1 MAYNMVGSAVSCWLI
16 TSFVSFSLLW
26 TTFQWYLDSESNRCV
41 LTQMLEI
48 PEFQEIYVDCQRK
61 CYSNYRLYRYQEG
74 SRFRPG
80 QSNVPV
86 LFVTGSQGS
95 FKTIRSL
102 ATTIYNFVPDNSPL
116 DYYSVDL
123 NEEQSALNGEI
134 VERQT
139 DFVNQV
145 IDTITLMYFKKATSP
160 KQVILIGHSVGAVV
174 IFNLLSSRW
183 NLNQTKVKLVI
194 SLAGPIR
201 QPVILPD
208 RFMAQIYHRMHNYF
222 HQISQIPDYPLVI
235 ISITGGSRDRLVPDV
250 LGNIDQDYP
259 GLNSLSLTSS
269 AVQHVWA
276 SCDHR
281 CILWCLQLMQALDKC
296 LLEHKFM
303 PNDPTLRLNAFSN
316 LLITKPLITDADLN
330 NDVGVNNLEALRSK
344 TSYLIPSHMSWLDK
358 TNQRNTIMRFNLPY
372 NGLLV
377 KLGPFFEDP
386 QQSVLLLVSNAPY
399 NWLHL
404 CIETNSGNEK
414 HCDFITQIT
423 SKYITWIPDPLTGN
437 SIAAGLITLSILES
451 LQLVNSSLVYKAK
464 FYLVVSSSPDPFWNS
479 MTIYVDTFSKTSER
493 IHFDLPKYSTL
504 WSFLSPNLLTNLTP
518 RTSGSFHRFYLPHT
532 KYYLSASTIT
542 PILIIKRHS
551 CTADEKFMGMI
562 TMNALWCNYFHYVA
576 IEDTKTEISL
586 QLPVSHLS
594 LVNYTKE
601 SRSFID
607 LYLDPNCAY
616 ELSIHYSLINWYS
629 QLFRLH
635 CTHFGGLLCGHLLL
649 SMILLTM
656 RLIKINDDNYSDYP
670 RRSLRVNEVY
680 CHLAVIIIHFIS
692 FQLFYLPFSEW
703 IELQQSGQ
711 LGLRLVNTLQ
721 TPAAVV
727 HFPYIE
733 LILAHLPFLIISI
746 PWAFLIPVGN
756 YLLDGFFLFLSQMIN
771 RNYSEKRNDKTVS
784 SSPTLL
790 MIMTMLCILL
800 IGWIICESLA
810 VLLLSLLL
818 LINNCSFCR
827 QNHINS
833 EAVKFFSSCHF
844 MNVQGNIV
852 CTDEEKQK
860 SASHHANTDHSYSN
874 IKKLKGT
881 PSSVEF
887 KRKNYAIL
895 FYLLK
900 WRTFILLVLISLL
913 MLDDWI
919 SFVVRIKESYFSL
932 SGVLYSYTL
941 MMHSSRLI
949 PSTLILLCT
958 SIWLLQF
965 DLVRVHSSS
974 STSPSFRWSLSSSL
988 VCIRKKNTAVDTIT
1002 NDSNNN
1008 NNGNNSNNSN
1018 INNDNNVKQIYYF
1031 FIFSCK
1037 IIAVCLLFSI
1047 FNLAISLYRIVQL
1060 TVLSLECIAL
1070 ILWFSYRSYHPS
1082 SSSCEYVHKV
1092 KKMC

>member
-1 MAYNMVGSAVSCWLI
+1 
-16 TSFVSFSLLW
+16 
-26 TTFQWYLDSESNRCV
+26 
-41 LTQMLEI
+41 
-48 PEFQEIYVDCQRK
+48 
-61 CYSNYRLYRYQEG
+61 
-74 SRFRPG
+74 
-80 QSNVPV
+80 
-86 LFVTGSQGS
+86 
-95 FKTIRSL
+95 
-102 ATTIYNFVPDNSPL
+102 
-116 DYYSVDL
+116 
-123 NEEQSALNGEI
+123 
-134 VERQT
+134 
-139 DFVNQV
+139 
-145 IDTITLMYFKKATSP
+145 
-160 KQVILIGHSVGAVV
+160 
-174 IFNLLSSRW
+174 
-183 NLNQTKVKLVI
+183 
-194 SLAGPIR
+194 
-201 QPVILPD
+201 
-208 RFMAQIYHRMHNYF
+208 
-222 HQISQIPDYPLVI
+222 
-235 ISITGGSRDRLVPDV
+235 
-250 LGNIDQDYP
+250 
-259 GLNSLSLTSS
+259 
-269 AVQHVWA
+269 
-276 SCDHR
+276 
-281 CILWCLQLMQALDKC
+281 
-296 LLEHKFM
+296 M

-316 LLITKPLITDADLN
+316 LLITKPLIMDTHLSN
-330 NDVGVNNLEALRSK
+330 NVGVNNLEVLNSE

-358 TNQRNTIMRFNLPY
+358 TNQGNTVMRFNLPY

-386 QQSVLLLVSNAPY
+386 RQSVLLLVSNAPH

-404 CIETNSGNEK
+404 CIKTNNDNEK
-414 HCDFITQIT
+414 HCDFITSIT
-423 SKYITWIPDPLTGN
+423 SKWITWIPDPLTGN
-437 SIAAGLITLSILES
+437 SIAASLITLSILES

-479 MTIYVDTFSKTSER
+479 MTVYVDTFSKTSER
-493 IHFDLPKYSTL
+493 IHSDLPKYSTL
-504 WSFLSPNLLTNLTP
+504 WSFLSPILLTNLTP
-518 RTSGSFHRFYLPHT
+518 KTSGSFHRFYLPHT
-532 KYYLSASTIT
+532 KYYLSTSTIT

-551 CTADEKFMGMI
+551 CTADERFMGMI

-594 LVNYTKE
+594 VVNYTKE
-601 SRSFID
+601 SPSFID

-629 QLFRLH
+629 QLVRLH

-670 RRSLRVNEVY
+670 RRSLQVNEIY

-692 FQLFYLPFSEW
+692 FQLFHLPFSEW

-711 LGLRLVNTLQ
+711 LGLCLINTLQ
-721 TPAAVV
+721 TPAAFV
-727 HFPYIE
+727 HFPYVE
-733 LILAHLPFLIISI
+733 VILAHLPFLIISI
-746 PWAFLIPVGN
+746 PWAFLIPVGS

-771 RNYSEKRNDKTVS
+771 RNYSEKPNDKTVS

-790 MIMTMLCILL
+790 MVMTMLCILL

-827 QNHINS
+827 QNRINS
-833 EAVKFFSSCHF
+833 EAVKFF
-844 MNVQGNIV
+844 NVPGNIV
-852 CTDEEKQK
+852 STNEEKQK
-860 SASHHANTDHSYSN
+860 SANHHANTDHSYAN

-881 PSSVEF
+881 PSSVEY
-887 KRKNYAIL
+887 KRKNYATL

-900 WRTFILLVLISLL
+900 WRAFILLVLISLL

-919 SFVVRIKESYFSL
+919 SLFVRVKESYFSL
-932 SGVLYSYTL
+932 SGVLYSYTP

-958 SIWLLQF
+958 SVWLLQF

-974 STSPSFRWSLSSSL
+974 STSPSFRWSLSSSALLTSSL
-988 VCIRKKNTAVDTIT
+988 VCILKKNAAVDTIT

-1008 NNGNNSNNSN
+1008 NSNSNTSN
-1018 INNDNNVKQIYYF
+1018 DDNNIKQIYYF
-1031 FIFSCK
+1031 FMFSCK
-1037 IIAVCLLFSI
+1037 IIAVCLLFGV

-1070 ILWFSYRSYHPS
+1070 ILWFSYRSYHPNS
-1082 SSSCEYVHKV
+1082 SSYEYVHKV